1 MKAIN
6 KNINALTKIYDLL
19 LWIIPI
25 LEKFP
30 RSQKFLLADRIET
43 GFLDIQD
50 LIIQAVY
57 SSKKVNILMQ
67 ANLKLEQLR
76 YLIRLSMDLK
86 YLSLKRYKF
95 LSDKTNE
102 IGREIGGWIKFCR
115 SRREP

>member
-1 MKAIN
+1 MQTID

-57 SSKKVNILMQ
+57 SKGKVELLTKV
-67 ANLKLEQLR
+67 NLKLEQLR
-76 YLIRLSMDLK
+76 YLVRLSMDLK
-86 YLSLKRYKF
+86 YLTFKRYTF
-95 LSDKTNE
+95 LSEKIDG
-102 IGREIGGWIKFCR
+102 IGKEIGGWLKFCKNR
-115 SRREP
+115 TKT